1 VTARPPDATTTSAA
15 LVERIRTIV
24 DEEVSKLQRTAPAPR
39 EFDRAINQI
48 EASFYNR
55 MERVGGSN
63 GKGDQ
68 LNAYYTATGNPD
80 YFNED
85 LSRYRALSAGDIQ
98 AAAAFWLPADRRVE
112 LTVEPIKATGPAKDG
127 EAR

>member
-1 VTARPPDATTTSAA
+1 MATIQS
-15 LVERIRTIV
+15 E
-24 DEEVSKLQRTAPAPR
+24 
-39 EFDRAINQI
+39 RAINQI

-55 MERVGGSN
+55 MESVGGFG

-85 LSRYRALSAGDIQ
+85 LSRYRALSAGDSQ
-98 AAAAFWLPADRRVE
+98 AAAAFWLPANRRVE
-112 LTVEPIKATGPAKDG
+112 LTVVPMKAAEPGKH
-127 EAR
+127 E

>member
-1 VTARPPDATTTSAA
+1 LSTPASVI
-15 LVERIRTIV
+15 ERIKGIV
-24 DEEVSKLQRTAPAPR
+24 DEEIAKLQKTPPAAR
-39 EFDRAINQI
+39 EFQRAINQI

-55 MERVGGSN
+55 MESVGGFG

-98 AAAAFWLPADRRVE
+98 AAAAFWLPLNRRVE
-112 LTVEPIKATGPAKDG
+112 LTVEPAKTAEPG
-127 EAR
+127 KHE